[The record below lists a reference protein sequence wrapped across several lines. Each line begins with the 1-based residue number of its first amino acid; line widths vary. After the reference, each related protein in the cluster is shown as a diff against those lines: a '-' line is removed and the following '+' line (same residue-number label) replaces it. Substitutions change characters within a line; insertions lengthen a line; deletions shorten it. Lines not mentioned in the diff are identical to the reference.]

1 VLSSNSSLLRT
12 KSRLDIDKN
21 FGIKQGRRM
30 NNNQVE
36 FNTLILN
43 KTLNISDTRY
53 PEFRLDK
60 SDRPDGEIVKGSI
73 C

>member
-1 VLSSNSSLLRT
+1 
-12 KSRLDIDKN
+12 
-21 FGIKQGRRM
+21 M